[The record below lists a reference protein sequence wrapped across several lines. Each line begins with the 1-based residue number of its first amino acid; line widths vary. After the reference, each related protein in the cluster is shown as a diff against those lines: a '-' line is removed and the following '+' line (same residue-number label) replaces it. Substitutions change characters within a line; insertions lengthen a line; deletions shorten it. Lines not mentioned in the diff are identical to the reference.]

1 MSAEAALGAG
11 FRPTSRSRRA
21 RPWRRPKVALPAALL
36 GVLAVLAA
44 GAPLLAPYGP
54 NEQDLMSVLQ
64 GPSAD
69 HWFGTDSV
77 GRDQLSRLL
86 FGMRTSLLASAE
98 AVTLAVVIGVPSGLV
113 AGYRGGRLDAAASR
127 VNEAIMSVPGLVLAL
142 TVVAVLGPGL
152 SNSML
157 AVGVVLTPML
167 FRIGRA
173 AALEVKQNT
182 FVEAAVSIGCPG
194 RRILWRHI
202 APNSL
207 APLIV
212 QISLLF
218 GYAIVAESSLSYLG
232 LGVRAP
238 DPSLGA
244 MLASAYTRLDLQYLI
259 LWPGVALCLLVVG
272 FILLGDGLREA
283 LSVNHR
289 GGRR

>member
-1 MSAEAALGAG
+1 VSAGTASVAG
-11 FRPTSRSRRA
+11 LRASFGRSRTRLL
-21 RPWRRPKVALPAALL
+21 RHPKVVLPASLL
-36 GVLAVLAA
+36 GVLVVLAV
-44 GAPLLAPYGP
+44 GAPVFAPYGP
-54 NEQDLMSVLQ
+54 NEQDLMQVLQ

-86 FGMRTSLLASAE
+86 FGMRTSLLASSE
-98 AVTLAVVIGVPSGLV
+98 AVALAVAVGVPTGLL

-152 SNSML
+152 FNAMM

-167 FRIGRA
+167 FRISRA
-173 AALEVKQNT
+173 AALEVKENT
-182 FVEAAVSIGCPG
+182 FVEAAVSIGCPH
-194 RRILWRHI
+194 RRILWRHV
-202 APNSL
+202 APNSI

-244 MLASAYTRLDLQYLI
+244 MLAAAYTRLDLRYLI
-259 LWPGVALCLLVVG
+259 LSPGIALCLLVVG
-272 FILLGDGLREA
+272 FILLGDGLRES
-283 LSVNHR
+283 LSVHHR